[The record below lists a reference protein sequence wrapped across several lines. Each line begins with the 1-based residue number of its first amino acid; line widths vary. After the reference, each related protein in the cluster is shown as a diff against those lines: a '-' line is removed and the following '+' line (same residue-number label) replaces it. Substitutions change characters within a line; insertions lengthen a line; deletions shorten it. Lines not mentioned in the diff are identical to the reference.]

1 MSLLD
6 ELKTESN
13 FKPKPT
19 STCSVCKLIEG
30 LTPAEADLLVAR
42 LADPEIP
49 SAAISRVLIKNGYK
63 IAGSTIG
70 RHKRNECQRV

>member
-1 MSLLD
+1 MSFLD

-13 FKPKPT
+13 FKPKPN
-19 STCSVCKLIEG
+19 SLCSVCKLISS
-30 LTPAEADLLVAR
+30 LSTAEADLLVAR

-49 SAAISRVLIKNGYK
+49 SAAISRVLIKNGYN

-70 RHKRNECQRV
+70 RHKRNECQRA

>member
-6 ELKTESN
+6 ELKSENN

-19 STCSVCKLIEG
+19 SQCSVCKLL
-30 LTPAEADLLVAR
+30 LTITKEEAVLLAER

-49 SAAISRVLIKNGYK
+49 SAAVARVLIKNGYK

-70 RHKRNECQRV
+70 RHKRGECQRA